1 MIEQGDV
8 SAQIIETHPIT
19 VMRVSIYRDP
29 KGITVSGD
37 VVRRY
42 ISVSPLRGHVD
53 VELIGPDGGV
63 LYEDTLR
70 LRTKR
75 VTVTRRVIKGEFSAR
90 WYFEL
95 PVGSIVRF
103 SHHEGKHPNG

>member
-19 VMRVSIYRDP
+19 VKRVSIFRDP

-37 VVRRY
+37 VFRRH
-42 ISVSPLRGHVD
+42 ISVSPIRGHVD
-53 VELIGPDGGV
+53 VELIGQDGKV

-70 LRTKR
+70 LRTRR
-75 VTVTRRVIKGEFSAR
+75 VTISRRVIKGEFSVR
-90 WYFEL
+90 WNFDL
-95 PVGSIVRF
+95 PVGAIVRV
-103 SHHEGKHPNG
+103 SHHEGKHPKG